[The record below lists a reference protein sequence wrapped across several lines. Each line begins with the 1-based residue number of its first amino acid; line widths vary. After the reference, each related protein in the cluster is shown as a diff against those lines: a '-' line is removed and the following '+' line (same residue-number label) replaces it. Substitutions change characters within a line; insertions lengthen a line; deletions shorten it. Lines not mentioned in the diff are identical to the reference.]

1 MNSTADLTWRLCV
14 TVSCHVDDS
23 SACNFRN
30 VRRYAGIERRFILSD
45 GKAVFN
51 LRVFNVHLED
61 LQDLIIT
68 EWAMPGLGD
77 ADANPSQIIDSG
89 WSTFIL
95 SHWHRDTGM

>member
-68 EWAMPGLGD
+68 EWAMPGL
-77 ADANPSQIIDSG
+77 ATPMR
-89 WSTFIL
+89 TPP
-95 SHWHRDTGM
+95 R

>member
-68 EWAMPGLGD
+68 EWAMLGLGD
-77 ADANPSQIIDSG
+77 ADANASRIIDSG

>member
-1 MNSTADLTWRLCV
+1 M

-45 GKAVFN
+45 GKSVFN
-51 LRVFNVHLED
+51 LRVFNFNLED
-61 LQDLIIT
+61 LQDRIIT
-68 EWAMPGLGD
+68 EWAMPVLGD
-77 ADANPSQIIDSG
+77 ADAHASQIIDSG
-89 WSTFIL
+89 WPTFIL